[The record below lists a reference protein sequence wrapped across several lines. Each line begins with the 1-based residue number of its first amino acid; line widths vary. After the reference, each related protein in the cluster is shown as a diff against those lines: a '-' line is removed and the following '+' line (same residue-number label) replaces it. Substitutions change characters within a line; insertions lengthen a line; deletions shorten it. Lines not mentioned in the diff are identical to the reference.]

1 MVNHV
6 LVPVGP
12 VVGRVVRVGPVGRVG
27 RVGPVVGRRAGACPI
42 RSVQKEV
49 YITSF
54 CTLLIGHGC
63 GHLTWRG

>member
-12 VVGRVVRVGPVGRVG
+12 VGPVGRVVG
-27 RVGPVVGRRAGACPI
+27 RVVRVGPVVGRRAGACPI